1 MNTVPIARMIDR
13 FDFQMSGYGEN
24 MDNNLHNLFLSNIKL
39 LAYVDRAICCF
50 RMSMYDRALE
60 MISLTGDGISGLCE
74 AVIGDRDYFS
84 DFTTESVEGILSKLL
99 AAKKSRDYTLLA
111 DIYEMQLVPFICS
124 VQELIVKRE
133 DLLVFDEESYK
144 KNIKTM
150 RAKIDVSMLRYDSDL
165 PGKAKIGSEEYLAH
179 EDERERFR
187 VNRNALL
194 EEPMLPEQ
202 LLAQGYTVEFTSSG
216 LMTIKAPL
224 KAVKQSEVSENKKR
238 VLENEALEK
247 DTGSIY
253 LHTNMRVVMEG
264 FMLAGSWYNK
274 DVQDYDVVGLG
285 LGYHAAE
292 LVNLAPSSRITIYES
307 DMNIIKLYCA
317 FTDAGLLVDPNVF
330 IVYDPQMKLLEKRLE
345 DPGKSRRVCI
355 HYPSF
360 RRMPYM
366 KRLSDLVPWSGL
378 VEKC

>member
-1 MNTVPIARMIDR
+1 MGQDMN
-13 FDFQMSGYGEN
+13 EK
-24 MDNNLHNLFLSNIKL
+24 LHALFLSNIKL

-60 MISLTGDGISGLCE
+60 MISLTGDGISGICD
-74 AVIGDRDYFS
+74 AVIKDRDYFS
-84 DFTTESVEGILSKLL
+84 DFSTESVEEILTKLL
-99 AAKKSRDYTLLA
+99 DAKQSRDYTLLA
-111 DIYEMQLVPFICS
+111 DLYEMQLAPFICS
-124 VQELIVKRE
+124 VQETIIKRE
-133 DLLVFDEESYK
+133 DLLVFDEDSYK

-150 RAKIDVSMLRYDSDL
+150 RAKLDVSMLRYDADL
-165 PGKAKIGSEEYLAH
+165 PTALKPGSEAFLAH

-216 LMTIKAPL
+216 LMTLRAPL
-224 KAVKQSEVSENKKR
+224 KTDAADQAEAKKSTR
-238 VLENEALEK
+238 QASGKEA
-247 DTGSIY
+247 GSIY
-253 LHTNMRVVMEG
+253 LHTNMRVINEG
-264 FMLAGSWYNK
+264 FMLAGSWYSK
-274 DVQDYDVVGLG
+274 GVTEYDVVGLG

-292 LVNLAPSSRITIYES
+292 LVNLAPSSRITVYES

-317 FTDAGLLVDPNVF
+317 FTDAGLLMDPNVF
-330 IVYDPQMKLLEKRLE
+330 IIYDPDMQLLEKKLE
-345 DPGKSRRVCI
+345 EDKKSRKVCI

-360 RRMPYM
+360 RRMPHTP
-366 KRLSDLVPWSGL
+366 KLSELVPWSGL

>member
-1 MNTVPIARMIDR
+1 MN
-13 FDFQMSGYGEN
+13 EK
-24 MDNNLHNLFLSNIKL
+24 LHALFLSNIKL

-60 MISLTGDGISGLCE
+60 MISLTGDGISGICD
-74 AVIGDRDYFS
+74 AVIKDRDYFS
-84 DFTTESVEGILSKLL
+84 DFSTESVEEILTKLL
-99 AAKKSRDYTLLA
+99 EAKQARDYTLLA
-111 DIYEMQLVPFICS
+111 DLYEMQLAPFICS
-124 VQELIVKRE
+124 VQETIIKRE
-133 DLLVFDEESYK
+133 DLLVFDEDSYK

-150 RAKIDVSMLRYDSDL
+150 RAKIDVSMLRYDADL
-165 PGKAKIGSEEYLAH
+165 PPVGKPGSEAYLAH

-216 LMTIKAPL
+216 LMTLRAPL
-224 KAVKQSEVSENKKR
+224 KSTASGDQAETKR
-238 VLENEALEK
+238 TASSDKEA
-247 DTGSIY
+247 GSIY
-253 LHTNMRVVMEG
+253 LHTNMRVINEG
-264 FMLAGSWYNK
+264 FMLAGSWYSK
-274 DVQDYDVVGLG
+274 DITEYDVVGLG

-292 LVNLAPSSRITIYES
+292 LVNLAPSSRITVYES

-317 FTDAGLLVDPNVF
+317 FTDAGLLMDPNVF
-330 IVYDPQMKLLEKRLE
+330 IIYDPDLKLLDRKLE
-345 DPGKSRRVCI
+345 EDRKSRKVCI

-360 RRMPYM
+360 RRMPHTTG
-366 KRLSDLVPWSGL
+366 LSELVPWSGL

>member
-1 MNTVPIARMIDR
+1 MGQDMN
-13 FDFQMSGYGEN
+13 EK
-24 MDNNLHNLFLSNIKL
+24 LHTLFLSNIKL

-60 MISLTGDGISGLCE
+60 MISLTGDGISGICD
-74 AVIGDRDYFS
+74 AVIKDRDYFS
-84 DFTTESVEGILSKLL
+84 DFSTESVEEILTKLL
-99 AAKKSRDYTLLA
+99 DAKQSRDYTLLA
-111 DIYEMQLVPFICS
+111 DLYEMQLAPFICS
-124 VQELIVKRE
+124 VQETIIKRE
-133 DLLVFDEESYK
+133 DLLVFDEDSYK

-150 RAKIDVSMLRYDSDL
+150 RAKIDVSMLRYDADL
-165 PGKAKIGSEEYLAH
+165 PAATEPGSEAYLAH

-216 LMTIKAPL
+216 LMTLRAPL
-224 KAVKQSEVSENKKR
+224 PATDADEQPGSKRKAKTASTDK
-238 VLENEALEK
+238 AA
-247 DTGSIY
+247 GSIY
-253 LHTNMRVVMEG
+253 LHTNMRVINEG
-264 FMLAGSWYNK
+264 FMLAGSWYSK
-274 DVQDYDVVGLG
+274 GIAEYDVVGLG

-292 LVNLAPSSRITIYES
+292 LVNLAPSARINVYES

-317 FTDAGLLVDPNVF
+317 FTDAGLLMDQNVF
-330 IVYDPQMKLLEKRLE
+330 IIYDPDMQLLEKKLE
-345 DPGKSRRVCI
+345 EDRKTRKVCI

-360 RRMPYM
+360 RRMPHTP
-366 KRLSDLVPWSGL
+366 KLSELVPWSGL